1 MPAFLLDECISLHT
15 VRLFKDLGL
24 PFKTV
29 HDIALSGKSDSAVF
43 KTAQGMESVL
53 VTLERGF

>member
-1 MPAFLLDECISLHT
+1 MPAFLIDECVSLQT
-15 VRLFKDLGL
+15 IRLYEVLCL

-53 VTLERGF
+53 VTLDRGF